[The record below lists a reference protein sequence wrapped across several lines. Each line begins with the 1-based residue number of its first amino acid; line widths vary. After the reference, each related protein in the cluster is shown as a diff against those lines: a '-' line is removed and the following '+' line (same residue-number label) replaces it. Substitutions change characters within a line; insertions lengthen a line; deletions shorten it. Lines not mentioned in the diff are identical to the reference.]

1 MKLIA
6 LDLDGTLINRD
17 SSISERTRQYL
28 QHLAD
33 SGRWILW
40 SQAGHMKKARL
51 DGAKRSRLP
60 VGFRTTSSVKNGI
73 SIPSLIKTTTN
84 HGNPATASFSLLN

>member
-1 MKLIA
+1 MSSETHRRIAATVKLIA

-33 SGRWILW
+33 SGRWISLVTV
-40 SQAGHMKKARL
+40 GHMKKRAL
-51 DGAKRSRLP
+51 DGAKRDPAFSRVSALP
-60 VGFRTTSSVKNGI
+60 H
-73 SIPSLIKTTTN
+73 L
-84 HGNPATASFSLLN
+84 